1 MEKFWLF
8 GKKGEPKEDIDT
20 DYDDIY
26 YGLKKKKTDEAETN
40 SYDYNGE
47 FGDSDSSD
55 VNVVISSETASA
67 IAKAEEPLLKRTFT
81 PETYADGKDIVDAFK
96 DGRVVV
102 ICVEELDRENFVRLF
117 DYLMGAVQ
125 ALDGELRREDRETV
139 VLLPYDFD
147 EELSIDEIDEEIVEE
162 VEEEDEA
169 ESDEDDEDEAEE
181 EIEEET
187 AEDADDEESYL

>member
-26 YGLKKKKTDEAETN
+26 YGLKKKKADGAEQN
-40 SYDYNGE
+40 SYDYNSE
-47 FGDSDSSD
+47 FEDADSSD

-81 PETYADGKDIVDAFK
+81 PESYADGKDIVDAFK

-147 EELSIDEIDEEIVEE
+147 DELSIDEIEEETDEEIVEE
-162 VEEEDEA
+162 DEEET
-169 ESDEDDEDEAEE
+169 EE
-181 EIEEET
+181 ETEDET